1 MLVQQRDKL
10 FKIIYFFVKNTF
22 FLIKKILK
30 LQYKK
35 ISNEFD
41 SHVRGFIC
49 DKYIYL
55 KNNPSYF

>member
-35 ISNEFD
+35 ILNEFD

-49 DKYIYL
+49 DKSIYL
-55 KNNPSYF
+55 KNYHTNF